1 MKVTGMN
8 DTGDN
13 HTDTGSRPR
22 EVLDVGALEALIEND
37 WIARRAY
44 EIYESRGSAPGHAND
59 DWLRA
64 ERESAARHATRER
77 DRKCSVHGSAYGHE

>member
-1 MKVTGMN
+1 MN
-8 DTGDN
+8 ITSG
-13 HTDTGSRPR
+13 PE

-37 WIARRAY
+37 WIERRAY

-64 ERESAARHATRER
+64 ERESAARRANRER
-77 DRKCSVHGSAYGHE
+77 DRNCSRHVSTYGHE